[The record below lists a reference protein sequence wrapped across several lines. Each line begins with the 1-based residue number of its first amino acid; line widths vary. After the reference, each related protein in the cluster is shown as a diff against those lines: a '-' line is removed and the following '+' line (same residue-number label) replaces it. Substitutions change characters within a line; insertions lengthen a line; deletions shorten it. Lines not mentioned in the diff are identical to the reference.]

1 MVWRAMKLE
10 EFQAKKLFREYGIP
24 VPDGTMVTTAEEARS
39 AAEQIEC
46 PVVVKAQ
53 VQAGGRGKAGG
64 VKLAKTPAE
73 AYMAA
78 DSILGM
84 DIKGLKVERLLVDP
98 AVSIAGE
105 YYVGIT
111 FDRRKKLPVMM
122 ASASGGVD
130 IEKVAAETPEQIFF
144 QEINPERGLRS
155 FEAKQLA
162 FQLFAD
168 KKKALATA
176 SVMMKLWDCFHGIDA
191 SLVEI
196 NPLAELE
203 DGSIIALDAKIVLDD
218 NAMFKHPVMEEMRL
232 PTPSERK
239 ELDAKS
245 HGLSYVQLDGDIGC
259 MVNGAG
265 LALATMDL
273 IKHLGGTPANFLDIG
288 GSSSPEKVIHAME
301 LLVSD
306 SNVKAVFI
314 NVFGGITRCDDVAN
328 GLVAAMQEIRTDIPL
343 VIRLAGTNEEEGI
356 RILSDF
362 GITALKDMTE
372 GAREAIRL
380 AGEGGDS

>member
-1 MVWRAMKLE
+1 MKLE
-10 EFQAKKLFREYGIP
+10 EFQAKILFREYGIP
-24 VPDGTMVTTAEEARS
+24 VPDGTMVNTSEEARS
-39 AAEQIEC
+39 AAEQIGC

-78 DSILGM
+78 NAILGM
-84 DIKGLKVERLLVDP
+84 DIKGFIVERLLVDP

-130 IEKVAAETPEQIFF
+130 IEKVAAANPEKIFF
-144 QEINPERGLRS
+144 GEINPERGLRS

-162 FQLFAD
+162 FQLFTD

-176 SVMMKLWDCFHGIDA
+176 SVMMKLWDCFHGVDA

-218 NAMFKHPVMEEMRL
+218 NAMFKHPIMEEMRL
-232 PTPSERK
+232 PTASEQK

-245 HGLSYVQLDGDIGC
+245 HGLSYVQLDGNIGC

-273 IKHLGGTPANFLDIG
+273 IKHLGGAPANFLDIG
-288 GSSSPEKVIHAME
+288 GSSSPQKVIHAME

-328 GLVAAMQEIRTDIPL
+328 GLVAALQEIKTDIPL

>member
-1 MVWRAMKLE
+1 MKLE
-10 EFQAKKLFREYGIP
+10 EFQAKKLFRDYCIP
-24 VPDGTMVTTAEEARS
+24 VPDGVMVTTAEEARS
-39 AAEQIEC
+39 AAEKIGC

-64 VKLAKTPAE
+64 VKLARTLAE
-73 AYMAA
+73 VYTAS

-84 DIKGLKVERLLVDP
+84 DIKGFRVERLLVDP

-111 FDRRKKLPVMM
+111 IDRRKKLPVMM

-130 IEKVAAETPEQIFF
+130 IEKVAAETPEDIFF

-162 FQLFAD
+162 FLLFTD

-176 SVMMKLWDCFHGIDA
+176 SVMMKLWDCFHGVDA

-203 DGSIIALDAKIVLDD
+203 DGSIIALDAKIELDD
-218 NAMFKHPVMEEMRL
+218 NAMFKHPFMEEMRL
-232 PTPSERK
+232 PSPSEKK

-245 HGLSYVQLDGDIGC
+245 HGLSYVQLEGDIGC

-265 LALATMDL
+265 LAMATMDV

-328 GLVAAMQEIRTDIPL
+328 GLVAALTEIQTEIPL
-343 VIRLAGTNEEEGI
+343 VVRMTGTNEEEGI

-362 GITALKDMTE
+362 GITALNDMTA

-380 AGEGGDS
+380 AKEGGDS

>member
-1 MVWRAMKLE
+1 MKLE
-10 EFQAKKLFREYGIP
+10 EFQAKKLFMDYGIP
-24 VPDGTMVTTAEEARS
+24 VPDGIMVTTAEEARS
-39 AAEQIEC
+39 AAEKIEC

-64 VKLAKTPAE
+64 VKLAGTPAE
-73 AYMAA
+73 AYVAA

-84 DIKGLKVERLLVDP
+84 DIKGFEVERLLVDP

-111 FDRRKKLPVMM
+111 IDRRKKLPVMM

-162 FQLFAD
+162 FRLFTD

-176 SVMMKLWDCFHGIDA
+176 SIMMKLWDCFHGVDA

-196 NPLAELE
+196 NPLAELK

-218 NAMFKHPVMEEMRL
+218 NAMFKHPVMEEMRF
-232 PTPSERK
+232 PTPSEKK

-245 HGLSYVQLDGDIGC
+245 HGLSYVQLEGDIGC

-265 LALATMDL
+265 LAMATMDM
-273 IKHLGGTPANFLDIG
+273 IQHLGGTPANFLDIG
-288 GSSSPEKVIHAME
+288 GSSSPGKVIHAME
-301 LLVSD
+301 LLVAD
-306 SNVKAVFI
+306 SNVKAIFI

-328 GLVAAMQEIRTDIPL
+328 GLVAALQEIRTDLPL
-343 VIRLAGTNEEEGI
+343 VVRLTGTNEAAGI

-362 GITALKDMTE
+362 GITALKDMTR

-380 AGEGGDS
+380 AAEGSNS

>member
-1 MVWRAMKLE
+1 MKLE
-10 EFQAKKLFREYGIP
+10 EFQAKKLFSEYGIP
-24 VPDGTMVTTAEEARS
+24 IPDGTMVTTSEEARS
-39 AAEQIEC
+39 AAENIGC

-78 DSILGM
+78 DAILGM
-84 DIKGLKVERLLVDP
+84 DIKGFIVERLLVDP

-130 IEKVAAETPEQIFF
+130 IEKVAAANPEKIFF
-144 QEINPERGLRS
+144 GEINPERGLRS

-162 FQLFAD
+162 FQLFTD

-176 SVMMKLWDCFHGIDA
+176 SIMMKLWDCFHGVDA

-218 NAMFKHPVMEEMRL
+218 NAMFKHPIMEEMRL
-232 PTPSERK
+232 PTTSEQK

-245 HGLSYVQLDGDIGC
+245 HGLSYVQLDGNIGC

-288 GSSSPEKVIHAME
+288 GSSSPQKVIHAME

-328 GLVAAMQEIRTDIPL
+328 GLVAALQEIKTDIPL

>member
-24 VPDGTMVTTAEEARS
+24 VPDGTMVTTSEEARS
-39 AAEQIEC
+39 AAEQIGC

-78 DSILGM
+78 NAILGM
-84 DIKGLKVERLLVDP
+84 DIKGFKVERLLVDP

-130 IEKVAAETPEQIFF
+130 IEKVAAANPEQIFF
-144 QEINPERGLRS
+144 GEINPERGLRS

-162 FQLFAD
+162 FQLFTD

-176 SVMMKLWDCFHGIDA
+176 SVMMKLWDCFHGVDA

-196 NPLAELE
+196 NPLAELT

-218 NAMFKHPVMEEMRL
+218 NAMFKHPIMEEMRL
-232 PTPSERK
+232 PTISEQK

-245 HGLSYVQLDGDIGC
+245 HGLSYVQLDGNIGC

-288 GSSSPEKVIHAME
+288 GSSSPQKVIHAME

-328 GLVAAMQEIRTDIPL
+328 GLVAALQEIKTDIPL

>member
-1 MVWRAMKLE
+1 MKLE
-10 EFQAKKLFREYGIP
+10 EFQAKKLFGEYGIP
-24 VPDGTMVTTAEEARS
+24 VPDGIMVTTAEEARS
-39 AAEQIEC
+39 AAEKIEC

-64 VKLAKTPAE
+64 VKLARTTAE

-78 DSILGM
+78 ESILGM
-84 DIKGLKVERLLVDP
+84 DIKSFKVERLLVDP
-98 AVSIAGE
+98 AVSITGE

-111 FDRRKKLPVMM
+111 IDRRKKLPVMM

-130 IEKVAAETPEQIFF
+130 IEKVAAETPDQIIF
-144 QEINPERGLRS
+144 QDINPERGLRS
-155 FEAKQLA
+155 FEARQIA
-162 FQLFAD
+162 FLLFPD
-168 KKKALATA
+168 KKKALAAA
-176 SVMMKLWDCFHGIDA
+176 SIMMKLWDCFHGLDA

-232 PTPSERK
+232 PTPSEKK

-245 HGLSYVQLDGDIGC
+245 HGLSYVQLEGDIGC

-265 LALATMDL
+265 LAMATMD
-273 IKHLGGTPANFLDIG
+273 IIQHLGGTPANFLDIG

-314 NVFGGITRCDDVAN
+314 NVFGGITRCDDVAT
-328 GLVAAMQEIRTDIPL
+328 GLVAALQEIRTDIPL
-343 VIRLAGTNEEEGI
+343 VIRLTGTNEEEGI

-380 AGEGGDS
+380 AGEGGCS

>member
-1 MVWRAMKLE
+1 MKLE

-24 VPDGTMVTTAEEARS
+24 VPDGIMVTTAEEARS

-64 VKLAKTPAE
+64 VKLVKTPAE

-84 DIKGLKVERLLVDP
+84 DIKGFKVERLLVDP
-98 AVSIAGE
+98 AVSIAAE

-122 ASASGGVD
+122 VSASGGVD

-168 KKKALATA
+168 KKKALASA
-176 SVMMKLWDCFHGIDA
+176 SIMMKLWDCFHGIDA

-245 HGLSYVQLDGDIGC
+245 HGLSYVQLDGNIGC

-273 IKHLGGTPANFLDIG
+273 IKYLGGSPANFLDIG

-301 LLVSD
+301 LLISD

-328 GLVAAMQEIRTDIPL
+328 GLVAALQEIRTEIPL

-380 AGEGGDS
+380 AEEGGDS

>member
-1 MVWRAMKLE
+1 MKLE
-10 EFQAKKLFREYGIP
+10 EFQAKRLFRDYGIP
-24 VPDGTMVTTAEEARS
+24 APDGVMVTTAEEARS
-39 AAEQIEC
+39 AAEKIGC
-46 PVVVKAQ
+46 PVIIKAQ
-53 VQAGGRGKAGG
+53 VQTGGRGKAGG
-64 VKLAKTPAE
+64 VKLAGTPPE
-73 AYMAA
+73 AYIAA

-84 DIKGLKVERLLVDP
+84 DIKGFEVERLLVDP

-105 YYVGIT
+105 YYMGIT
-111 FDRRKKLPVMM
+111 IDRRKKLPVMM
-122 ASASGGVD
+122 ASASGGMD
-130 IEKVAAETPEQIFF
+130 IEKVSAETPELIFF

-162 FQLFAD
+162 FRLFND
-168 KKKALATA
+168 KNKAKAAT
-176 SVMMKLWDCFHGIDA
+176 SIMVKLWDCFHGVDA
-191 SLVEI
+191 SLAEI

-218 NAMFKHPVMEEMRL
+218 NAMFKHPFMEELRI
-232 PTPSERK
+232 PTTSEK
-239 ELDAKS
+239 AELDAKS
-245 HGLSYVQLDGDIGC
+245 HGLSYVQLEGEIGC

-265 LALATMDL
+265 LAMATMDV

-288 GSSSPEKVIHAME
+288 GSSSPEKVVHAME

-306 SNVKAVFI
+306 SNVKAIFI

-328 GLVAAMQEIRTDIPL
+328 GLVAALREIKTDLPL
-343 VIRLAGTNEEEGI
+343 VVRLTGTNEEEGI

-362 GITALKDMTE
+362 GITALKDMTA

-380 AGEGGDS
+380 AGEGGSRL

>member
-1 MVWRAMKLE
+1 MKLE
-10 EFQAKKLFREYGIP
+10 EFQAKKLFRDYGIP
-24 VPDGTMVTTAEEARS
+24 APDGIMVTTAEEARS
-39 AAEQIEC
+39 AAEKIGC

-53 VQAGGRGKAGG
+53 VQIGGRGKAGG
-64 VKLAKTPAE
+64 VKLAGTPAE
-73 AYMAA
+73 TYMAA

-84 DIKGLKVERLLVDP
+84 DIKGLEVERLLIDP
-98 AVSIAGE
+98 AVPIAAE

-111 FDRRKKLPVMM
+111 IDRRKKLPVMM
-122 ASASGGVD
+122 ASASGGID
-130 IEKVAAETPEQIFF
+130 IEKVAVETPELIFF

-162 FQLFAD
+162 FRLFSD
-168 KKKALATA
+168 KRKAMATV
-176 SVMMKLWDCFHGIDA
+176 SIMVSLWDCFHGVDA
-191 SLVEI
+191 SLAEI

-218 NAMFKHPVMEEMRL
+218 NAMVKHPIMEELRL
-232 PTPSERK
+232 PTPSEKK

-245 HGLSYVQLDGDIGC
+245 HGLSYVQLEGEIGC

-265 LALATMDL
+265 LAMATMDV

-301 LLVSD
+301 LLVAD
-306 SNVKAVFI
+306 SNVKAIFI

-328 GLVAAMQEIRTDIPL
+328 GLVAALSEIRTALPL
-343 VIRLAGTNEEEGI
+343 IVRLTGTNEEEGI
-356 RILSDF
+356 KILSDF
-362 GITALKDMTE
+362 GITALKDMTR

-380 AGEGGDS
+380 AKEGGGS

>member
-1 MVWRAMKLE
+1 MKLE
-10 EFQAKKLFREYGIP
+10 EFQAKKLFGEYGIP
-24 VPDGTMVTTAEEARS
+24 VPDGIMVTTAEEARS
-39 AAEQIEC
+39 AAEKIEC

-64 VKLAKTPAE
+64 VKLAGTPAE

-78 DSILGM
+78 ESILGM
-84 DIKGLKVERLLVDP
+84 DIKSFRVERLLVDP

-111 FDRRKKLPVMM
+111 IDRRKKLPVMM

-130 IEKVAAETPEQIFF
+130 IEKVAAETPDQIFF
-144 QEINPERGLRS
+144 QDINPERGLRS
-155 FEAKQLA
+155 FEARQIA
-162 FQLFAD
+162 FLLFPD
-168 KKKALATA
+168 KKKALAAA
-176 SVMMKLWDCFHGIDA
+176 SIMMKLWDCFHGVDA

-218 NAMFKHPVMEEMRL
+218 NAMFKHPFMEEMRL
-232 PTPSERK
+232 PTPSEKK

-245 HGLSYVQLDGDIGC
+245 HGLSYVQLEGDIGC

-265 LALATMDL
+265 LAMATMDI

-314 NVFGGITRCDDVAN
+314 NVFGGITRCDDVAT
-328 GLVAAMQEIRTDIPL
+328 GLVAALQEIRTDIPPL
-343 VIRLAGTNEEEGI
+343 VIRLTGTNEEEGI

-380 AGEGGDS
+380 AGEGGCS

>member
-24 VPDGTMVTTAEEARS
+24 VPDGIVVTTAEEARS

-73 AYMAA
+73 AYIAA

-328 GLVAAMQEIRTDIPL
+328 GLVAALQEIRTDIPL

>member
-1 MVWRAMKLE
+1 MKLE
-10 EFQAKKLFREYGIP
+10 EFQAKILFREYGIP
-24 VPDGTMVTTAEEARS
+24 VPDGTMVTTSEEARS
-39 AAEQIEC
+39 AAEQIGC

-78 DSILGM
+78 DAILGM
-84 DIKGLKVERLLVDP
+84 DIKGFIVERLLVDP

-130 IEKVAAETPEQIFF
+130 IEKVAAANPEKIFF
-144 QEINPERGLRS
+144 GEINPERGLRS

-176 SVMMKLWDCFHGIDA
+176 SVMMKLWDCFHGVDA

-218 NAMFKHPVMEEMRL
+218 NAMFKHPIMEEMRL
-232 PTPSERK
+232 PTTSEQK

-245 HGLSYVQLDGDIGC
+245 HGLSYVQLDGNIGC

-288 GSSSPEKVIHAME
+288 GSSSPQKVIHAME

-328 GLVAAMQEIRTDIPL
+328 GLVAALQEIKTDIPL

>member
-1 MVWRAMKLE
+1 MVWRTMKLE
-10 EFQAKKLFREYGIP
+10 EFQAKILFREYGIP
-24 VPDGTMVTTAEEARS
+24 VPDGTMVNTSEEARS
-39 AAEQIEC
+39 AAENIGC

-78 DSILGM
+78 NAILGM
-84 DIKGLKVERLLVDP
+84 DIKGFIVERLLIDP

-130 IEKVAAETPEQIFF
+130 IEKVAAANPEKIFF
-144 QEINPERGLRS
+144 GEINPERGLRS

-162 FQLFAD
+162 FQLFTD

-176 SVMMKLWDCFHGIDA
+176 SVMMKLWDCFHGVDA

-218 NAMFKHPVMEEMRL
+218 NAMFKHPIMEEMRL
-232 PTPSERK
+232 PTASEQK

-245 HGLSYVQLDGDIGC
+245 HGLSYVQLDGNIGC

-273 IKHLGGTPANFLDIG
+273 IKHLGGAPANFLDIG
-288 GSSSPEKVIHAME
+288 GSSSPQKVIHAME

-328 GLVAAMQEIRTDIPL
+328 GLVAALQEIKTDIPL

>member
-1 MVWRAMKLE
+1 MKLE
-10 EFQAKKLFREYGIP
+10 EFQAKILFREYGIP
-24 VPDGTMVTTAEEARS
+24 VPDGTMVKTSEEARS
-39 AAEQIEC
+39 AAEQIGC

-78 DSILGM
+78 DAILGM
-84 DIKGLKVERLLVDP
+84 DIKGFVVERLLVDP

-130 IEKVAAETPEQIFF
+130 IEKVAAENPEKIFF
-144 QEINPERGLRS
+144 GEINPERGLRS

-176 SVMMKLWDCFHGIDA
+176 SVMMKLWDCFHGVDA

-196 NPLAELE
+196 NPLAELK

-218 NAMFKHPVMEEMRL
+218 NAMFKHPIMEEMRL
-232 PTPSERK
+232 PTTSEQK

-245 HGLSYVQLDGDIGC
+245 HGLSYVQLDGNIGC

-288 GSSSPEKVIHAME
+288 GSSSPQKVIHAME

-328 GLVAAMQEIRTDIPL
+328 GLVAALQEIKTDIPL

>member
-1 MVWRAMKLE
+1 
-10 EFQAKKLFREYGIP
+10 
-24 VPDGTMVTTAEEARS
+24 MVTVSPRHSNNA
-39 AAEQIEC
+39 
-46 PVVVKAQ
+46 P
-53 VQAGGRGKAGG
+53 
-64 VKLAKTPAE
+64 
-73 AYMAA
+73 MAA

-84 DIKGLKVERLLVDP
+84 DIKGIKVERLLVDP

-144 QEINPERGLRS
+144 QDINPERGLRS
-155 FEAKQLA
+155 FEAKHLA
-162 FQLFAD
+162 FKLFND

-176 SVMMKLWDCFHGIDA
+176 SIMMKLWDCFHGIDA

-239 ELDAKS
+239 
-245 HGLSYVQLDGDIGC
+245 DIFNFFLNFVRIC
-259 MVNGAG
+259 QTHMV
-265 LALATMDL
+265 
-273 IKHLGGTPANFLDIG
+273 K
-288 GSSSPEKVIHAME
+288 
-301 LLVSD
+301 
-306 SNVKAVFI
+306 
-314 NVFGGITRCDDVAN
+314 
-328 GLVAAMQEIRTDIPL
+328 
-343 VIRLAGTNEEEGI
+343 
-356 RILSDF
+356 
-362 GITALKDMTE
+362 
-372 GAREAIRL
+372 
-380 AGEGGDS
+380 

>member
-1 MVWRAMKLE
+1 MKLE
-10 EFQAKKLFREYGIP
+10 EFQAKTVFRDYGIP
-24 VPDGTMVTTAEEARS
+24 SPEGIMVTTAEEARS
-39 AAEQIEC
+39 AAERIGC

-53 VQAGGRGKAGG
+53 VQTGGRGKAGG

-73 AYMAA
+73 AYQAA

-84 DIKGLKVERLLVDP
+84 DIKSFIVERLLIDP

-111 FDRRKKLPVMM
+111 IDRRKKVPVMM
-122 ASASGGVD
+122 ASASGGMD
-130 IEKVAAETPEQIFF
+130 IEKVAAETPNLIFF
-144 QEINPERGLRS
+144 QDINPERGLRS
-155 FEAKQLA
+155 FEAKNLA
-162 FQLFAD
+162 FKLFGD
-168 KKKALATA
+168 KKKALAAA
-176 SVMMKLWDCFHGIDA
+176 SIMVRLWDCFHGVDA

-196 NPLAELE
+196 NPLAELS

-218 NAMFKHPVMEEMRL
+218 NAFFKRPHMEEMRL
-232 PTPSERK
+232 PTPSEKK

-245 HGLSYVQLDGDIGC
+245 HGLSYVQLEGSIGC

-265 LALATMDL
+265 LAMATMDV

-288 GSSSPEKVIHAME
+288 GSSNPEKVIHAME

-314 NVFGGITRCDDVAN
+314 NVFGGITRCDDVAS
-328 GLVAAMQEIRTDIPL
+328 GLVKALKEIKTDLPL
-343 VIRLAGTNEEEGI
+343 VVRLTGTNEEEGI
-356 RILSDF
+356 RILSDY
-362 GITALKDMTE
+362 GITAFKDMTR
-372 GAREAIRL
+372 GAEEAIRL
-380 AGEGGDS
+380 AGEKGGH

>member
-1 MVWRAMKLE
+1 MKLE
-10 EFQAKKLFREYGIP
+10 EFQAKILFREYGIP
-24 VPDGTMVTTAEEARS
+24 VPDGTMVNTSEEARS
-39 AAEQIEC
+39 AAEEIGC
-46 PVVVKAQ
+46 PVVIKAQ

-78 DSILGM
+78 NAILGM
-84 DIKGLKVERLLVDP
+84 DIKGFIVERLLVDP

-111 FDRRKKLPVMM
+111 FDRRKKMPVMM

-144 QEINPERGLRS
+144 GEINPERGLRS

-176 SVMMKLWDCFHGIDA
+176 SVMMKLWDCFHGVDA

-218 NAMFKHPVMEEMRL
+218 NAMFKHPIMEEMRL
-232 PTPSERK
+232 PTTSEQK
-239 ELDAKS
+239 ELDARS
-245 HGLSYVQLDGDIGC
+245 HGLSYVQLDGNIGC

-288 GSSSPEKVIHAME
+288 GSSSPQKVIHAME

-328 GLVAAMQEIRTDIPL
+328 GLVAALQEIKTDIPL

>member
-1 MVWRAMKLE
+1 MVWRTMKLE
-10 EFQAKKLFREYGIP
+10 EFQAKILFREYGIP
-24 VPDGTMVTTAEEARS
+24 VPDGTMVKTSEEARS
-39 AAEQIEC
+39 AAEQIGC

-78 DSILGM
+78 DAILGM
-84 DIKGLKVERLLVDP
+84 DIKGFVVERLLVDP

-130 IEKVAAETPEQIFF
+130 IEKVAAENPEKIFF
-144 QEINPERGLRS
+144 GEINPERGLRS

-176 SVMMKLWDCFHGIDA
+176 SVMMKLWDCFHGVDA

-196 NPLAELE
+196 NPLAELK

-218 NAMFKHPVMEEMRL
+218 NAMFKHPIMEEMRL
-232 PTPSERK
+232 PTTSEQK

-245 HGLSYVQLDGDIGC
+245 HGLSYVQLDGNIGC

-288 GSSSPEKVIHAME
+288 GSSSPQKVIHAME

-328 GLVAAMQEIRTDIPL
+328 GLVAALQEIKTDIPL

>member
-1 MVWRAMKLE
+1 MKLE

-84 DIKGLKVERLLVDP
+84 DIKGFRVERLLVDP

-130 IEKVAAETPEQIFF
+130 IEKVAAETPEKIFF

-176 SVMMKLWDCFHGIDA
+176 SIMIKLWDCFHGIDA

-203 DGSIIALDAKIVLDD
+203 DDSIIALDAKIVLDD
-218 NAMFKHPVMEEMRL
+218 NAIFKHPVMEEMRL
-232 PTPSERK
+232 PTPSEQK

-273 IKHLGGTPANFLDIG
+273 IKHLGGAPANFLDIG

-328 GLVAAMQEIRTDIPL
+328 GLVAALQEIKTDIPL
-343 VIRLAGTNEEEGI
+343 VIRLTGTNEEEGI

>member
-53 VQAGGRGKAGG
+53 VQTGGRGKAGG
-64 VKLAKTPAE
+64 VKLANTPAE

-78 DSILGM
+78 DSILGL
-84 DIKGLKVERLLVDP
+84 DIKGFIVERLLIDP

-105 YYVGIT
+105 YYLGIT

-130 IEKVAAETPEQIFF
+130 IEKVAAETPERIFF

-168 KKKALATA
+168 KKKAMAA
-176 SVMMKLWDCFHGIDA
+176 VSIMMKLWDCFHGIDA

-218 NAMFKHPVMEEMRL
+218 NAIFKHPIMEEMRL
-232 PTPSERK
+232 PTPSEQK

-328 GLVAAMQEIRTDIPL
+328 GLVAALQEIKTDIPL

>member
-24 VPDGTMVTTAEEARS
+24 VPDGIMVTTAEEARS

-168 KKKALATA
+168 KKKALA
-176 SVMMKLWDCFHGIDA
+176 
-191 SLVEI
+191 
-196 NPLAELE
+196 
-203 DGSIIALDAKIVLDD
+203 
-218 NAMFKHPVMEEMRL
+218 
-232 PTPSERK
+232 
-239 ELDAKS
+239 
-245 HGLSYVQLDGDIGC
+245 Q
-259 MVNGAG
+259 
-265 LALATMDL
+265 
-273 IKHLGGTPANFLDIG
+273 
-288 GSSSPEKVIHAME
+288 
-301 LLVSD
+301 
-306 SNVKAVFI
+306 
-314 NVFGGITRCDDVAN
+314 
-328 GLVAAMQEIRTDIPL
+328 
-343 VIRLAGTNEEEGI
+343 
-356 RILSDF
+356 
-362 GITALKDMTE
+362 
-372 GAREAIRL
+372 
-380 AGEGGDS
+380 

>member
-1 MVWRAMKLE
+1 MKLE

-24 VPDGTMVTTAEEARS
+24 VPDGLMATTAEEARS

-64 VKLAKTPAE
+64 VKLARTPAE
-73 AYMAA
+73 TYKAA
-78 DSILGM
+78 ESILGM
-84 DIKGLKVERLLVDP
+84 DIKGFRVERLLVDP

-111 FDRRKKLPVMM
+111 IDRRKKLPVMM

-130 IEKVAAETPEQIFF
+130 IEKVAAETPEKIFF

-168 KKKALATA
+168 KKKALAA
-176 SVMMKLWDCFHGIDA
+176 VSIMMRLWDCFHGVDA

-203 DGSIIALDAKIVLDD
+203 DGSIIALDAKIVLDE
-218 NAMFKHPVMEEMRL
+218 NAMFRHPVMEEMRL
-232 PTPSERK
+232 PTRAEKK

-245 HGLSYVQLDGDIGC
+245 HGLSYVQLEGDIGC

-273 IKHLGGTPANFLDIG
+273 IKHLGGAPANFLDIG
-288 GSSSPEKVIHAME
+288 GSSSPGKVIHAME

-306 SNVKAVFI
+306 SKVKAVFI
-314 NVFGGITRCDDVAN
+314 NVFGGITRCDDVAS
-328 GLVAAMQEIRTDIPL
+328 GLVAALQEIRTDIPL

-380 AGEGGDS
+380 AEEGGRG

>member
-1 MVWRAMKLE
+1 MKLE

-328 GLVAAMQEIRTDIPL
+328 GLVAALQEIRTDIPL